1 MADLII
7 TNLCMVY
14 DGENLLVMDRKARD
28 WPGICFPG
36 GHVENG
42 ESFSAAVIREVKEE
56 TGLDIEAP
64 VLCGIKHWQTEDG
77 GRYINLLYKTDRFS
91 GTLSASDEGEVFWL
105 SRTDLPRQKLS
116 KDFEELLKVFDSDTL
131 SEFYYYRED
140 ENWKYSIL

>member
-14 DGENLLVMDRKARD
+14 DGDNLLVMDRKARD

-42 ESFSAAVIREVKEE
+42 ESFSAAAIREVKEE
-56 TGLDIEAP
+56 TGLDIAEP
-64 VLCGIKHWQTEDG
+64 RLCGVKHWQTEDG
-77 GRYINLLYKTDRFS
+77 GRYIILLYKTNRFS
-91 GTLSASDEGEVFWL
+91 GTLSASDEGEVFWIN
-105 SRTDLPRQKLS
+105 RADLPNQKLS
-116 KDFEELLKVFDSDTL
+116 KDFEELLKVFDTDTL
-131 SEFYYYRED
+131 SEFYYYQED